1 MMIIITFYER
11 LLEFVLADIF
21 LLQGTYFNYTQMN
34 INRIQLPALIAL
46 FCHNFSKWLQLTK

>member
-21 LLQGTYFNYTQMN
+21 LLQGAYFNYTQMN
-34 INRIQLPALIAL
+34 INRIPVACFNSALLSQLLEMVVID
-46 FCHNFSKWLQLTK
+46 